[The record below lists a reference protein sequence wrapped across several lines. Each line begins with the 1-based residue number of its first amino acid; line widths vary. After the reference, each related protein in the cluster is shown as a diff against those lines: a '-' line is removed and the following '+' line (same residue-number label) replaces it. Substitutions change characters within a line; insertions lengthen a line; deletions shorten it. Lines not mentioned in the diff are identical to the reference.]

1 MNFNILGREFL
12 FEMKD
17 NRNRDTRNN
26 VKNTIRKNKDNIF
39 YIWNFRRRNSIKTK
53 LYGWKY
59 SRIRYNRLQKCN
71 LFC

>member
-26 VKNTIRKNKDNIF
+26 VKNTIRKNKGKFI
-39 YIWNFRRRNSIKTK
+39 YR
-53 LYGWKY
+53 
-59 SRIRYNRLQKCN
+59 
-71 LFC
+71 